1 MPKKCIYLIAIL
13 QAGKSLVYT
22 HVYLLNERK
31 QQGVSSIRSWL
42 SLCQPFRRRRPK
54 TSLGSIII
62 RCYGS
67 SANSPFHHIKFLL
80 QQLLQPIICHCIK
93 SPHIIFSATF
103 GTRPERNKFS
113 LSVILS
119 YLTITVGTF
128 GIRQCI
134 RSQCF
139 NICRQIFIRS
149 SSIGIRLSG
158 SYNHMYRIGS
168 HRIQANSCKNQ
179 NQN

>member
-1 MPKKCIYLIAIL
+1 MFGSSAANCFIAFSTSLLKYLLLRATVPKIKRQTRIILSGFFCQMHTHISHHCLQVTVIIFTFSIITFPLMPKKCIYLIAIL

-93 SPHIIFSATF
+93 SPHIIFFRYVWHEA
-103 GTRPERNKFS
+103 RKE
-113 LSVILS
+113 
-119 YLTITVGTF
+119 
-128 GIRQCI
+128 
-134 RSQCF
+134 
-139 NICRQIFIRS
+139 
-149 SSIGIRLSG
+149 
-158 SYNHMYRIGS
+158 
-168 HRIQANSCKNQ
+168 
-179 NQN
+179 